1 MDVLQKNGVKII
13 SSCKSMYVIHFE
25 CPPFGFYFGFAD
37 LNLLYQKE
45 FSFSRIICLTFPEP
59 RV

>member
-1 MDVLQKNGVKII
+1 
-13 SSCKSMYVIHFE
+13 MYVIHLE

-45 FSFSRIICLTFPEP
+45 FLFSRIICLTFSEP